1 MRVVAFLLLLL
12 EIGLGFIYGFGSQFD
27 TRAAFYPTTQDNS
40 SIVIYYMLAAILAI
54 LGWGLIIAY
63 SENSAISGLVTTL
76 LSVGIFVQLGPPLK
90 AFWSYLY
97 DGNWQGRFNIGMFHE
112 LEIMFGVTSLLVAF
126 CFLSGR
132 MGLAETISMILV
144 YCAGWHANY
153 QLIFWLKSSKFAGEI
168 ENSDS
173 VGGNSIY
180 LFAAVVGLI
189 VSLFLGLKPGRNTTN
204 TGSRQSALIALM
216 GTGFVFAA
224 APFSGLQF
232 ATTSGLYEFPLNVY
246 FALTASVATTY
257 AFSALFGDYRIGIR
271 ESLVGVLGGVAMI
284 ASVASY
290 INNIG
295 GCLALGA
302 LAGLVSGMWLRIFH
316 PRINSDSRYDQLG
329 LIGPVLINSIL
340 GSFAVAPIL
349 FMVYKSEGFI
359 PS

>member
-1 MRVVAFLLLLL
+1 
-12 EIGLGFIYGFGSQFD
+12 
-27 TRAAFYPTTQDNS
+27 
-40 SIVIYYMLAAILAI
+40 MLI
-54 LGWGLIIAY
+54 
-63 SENSAISGLVTTL
+63 
-76 LSVGIFVQLGPPLK
+76 
-90 AFWSYLY
+90 
-97 DGNWQGRFNIGMFHE
+97 
-112 LEIMFGVTSLLVAF
+112 AF

-132 MGLAETISMILV
+132 MGLVETIWMIII

-153 QLIFWLKSSKFAGEI
+153 QLIYWLKNSKFAGEI

-173 VGGNSIY
+173 VGGNSVY

-189 VSLFLGLKPGRNTTN
+189 VSLFIGMKPGKNSTN

-224 APFSGLQF
+224 APFSGLQSV
-232 ATTSGLYEFPLNVY
+232 TLSGSYEFPLNVY

-257 AFSALFGDYRIGIR
+257 AFSALFGDYKVGIR

-302 LAGLVSGMWLRIFH
+302 IAGFVSGFWLRVFH
-316 PRINSDSRYDQLG
+316 PKINADNRYDQLG
-329 LIGPVLINSIL
+329 LIGPVLINSVIGCL
-340 GSFAVAPIL
+340 AVAPIL
-349 FMVYKSEGFI
+349 FGIYKSEGII
-359 PS
+359 PSELTTQVTTERSSIYYLAIFGISLGVAVVTGLLIGIISYFFRDPEDDFNFNKLVSDDFGLYSEDKNRKRRNEQNPKESAANLHSSGAPAGL